1 MTARF
6 FASGAAFDRW
16 LETHHARAAE
26 LWVGFHK
33 KHVAKQ
39 GLTYLEAVEVALC
52 WGWIDGLV
60 RRIDDISF
68 EQRFSPRAS
77 RSTWSLVNVARVER
91 LTAEGRMRPA
101 GQAAFAARSAGRT
114 GIYSFEQPVVALTAP
129 HRTRFRAHPKAWS
142 WFSAQ
147 PPSYRRV
154 AIHWV
159 ESAKRLA
166 TRDRRLTALITA
178 STKGKR
184 LPQFT
189 PAPRRDR

>member
-1 MTARF
+1 MPARF
-6 FASGAAFDRW
+6 FQSSAEFDRW
-16 LETHHARAAE
+16 LATHHVGAAE
-26 LWVGFHK
+26 LWVGFYK

-39 GLTYLEAVEVALC
+39 GMTYLEAVEVALC

-60 RRIDDISF
+60 RRLDDASF
-68 EQRFSPRAS
+68 EQRFTPRTS

-91 LTAEGRMRPA
+91 LTAEGRMRPP

-114 GIYSFEQPVVALTAP
+114 GVYSFEQPVVPLTAP
-129 HRTRFRAHPKAWS
+129 HRTRFRAHAKAWR

-159 ESAKRLA
+159 ESAKQPA
-166 TRDRRLTALITA
+166 TRDRRLTALIAA
-178 STKGKR
+178 SAKGKR

-189 PAPRRDR
+189 PTPRRDR

>member
-16 LETHHARAAE
+16 LAVHHARAAE

-33 KHVAKQ
+33 KHVAKK

-60 RRIDDISF
+60 RRIDDTSF
-68 EQRFSPRAS
+68 EQRFTPRTS

-91 LTAEGRMRPA
+91 LTAEGRMRAP
-101 GQAAFAARSAGRT
+101 GHAAFAARSSGRT
-114 GIYSFEQPVVALTAP
+114 GIYSFEQPVVALATP
-129 HRTRFRAHPKAWS
+129 HKTRFRAHAKAWS

-159 ESAKRLA
+159 ESAKRPA
-166 TRDRRLTALITA
+166 TRDRRLTTLIAA
-178 STKGKR
+178 SANGRR

-189 PAPRRDR
+189 PISRRDR